1 MNRRELIDRVK
12 KAVRSVD
19 PKARVIL
26 FGSRARGDNS
36 KISDWD
42 FLILISMQADENIK
56 RQIRDRLIDI
66 ELDAEQ
72 VISTIIY
79 SQDQWSDYK
88 VTPLYKNVYREGL
101 EV

>member
-1 MNRRELIDRVK
+1 MNQQELMDRVK
-12 KAVRSVD
+12 KTIRSVD

-26 FGSRARGDNS
+26 FGSRARGDNN

-42 FLILISMQADENIK
+42 FLVLTSKKADEMMK
-56 RQIRDRLIDI
+56 REIRDRLIDI
-66 ELDAEQ
+66 ELEAEQ

-79 SQDQWSDYK
+79 SQNQWSDYK
-88 VTPLYKNVYREGL
+88 ITPLYKNVHKEGL

>member
-12 KAVRSVD
+12 NTVRSVD
-19 PKARVIL
+19 PRARVIL
-26 FGSRARGDNS
+26 FGSRARGDNN

-42 FLILISMQADENIK
+42 FLILISKQADENIK

-88 VTPLYKNVYREGL
+88 ITPLYKNVYREGL

>member
-1 MNRRELIDRVK
+1 MERRELINRVK